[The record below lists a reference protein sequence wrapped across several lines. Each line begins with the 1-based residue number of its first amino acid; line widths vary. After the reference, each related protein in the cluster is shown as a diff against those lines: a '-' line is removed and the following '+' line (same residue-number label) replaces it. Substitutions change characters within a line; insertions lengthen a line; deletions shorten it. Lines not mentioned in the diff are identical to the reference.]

1 MDTTYEQCLINQIF
15 SVQHKFDNVLGEMI
29 SNVFNLY
36 DIDGDG
42 NLDYEDYVS
51 FVSDLMFISILMNRM
66 KPGQYSLNNVLKFV
80 KWTAKN
86 IATNLFLGNAQYLP
100 YDVFSKR
107 IISALTE
114 HYTSTSS
121 TTQMHFAS
129 LLPEFMNFFNFYVQ
143 IAHRRGWPSIMT
155 ITAAD
160 PIPIVENNVEI
171 ATEILEQPISEPP
184 IQAVFVE
191 ESLPSSNLSEPA
203 IETIIESP
211 IPPPPP
217 LQQPPR
223 DIHFDMF
230 SQFDMDENEEPEFP
244 TPEIPPEI
252 PHELEVKDGIII
264 KLSETG
270 YDMIEGDLNIHKYI
284 FENPNENIAF
294 KVGDNYFLT
303 NRTIIKT
310 MVNIGE
316 RDNAIFFGCS
326 CEIKDDWTRIETWAR
341 LDQVVISDIPYFNIR
356 HIGLP
361 IRYVLLKDI
370 MAALNSDYNCFY
382 IEKPEPAEYIASFVS
397 DNILNH
403 ARGSMSGVHCQDGQR
418 DIIYRIKKFRPR
430 FSF

>member
-1 MDTTYEQCLINQIF
+1 MDISYDQCLINQIF

-36 DIDGDG
+36 DVDGDG

-66 KPGQYSLNNVLKFV
+66 KPGQYTLNNVLKFV

-86 IATNLFLGNAQYLP
+86 IASNLFVGNAQHLP

-114 HYTSTSS
+114 HYTSSS
-121 TTQMHFAS
+121 SGSQMHFAS

-143 IAHRRGWPSIMT
+143 IAQRRGWPSILSISESDT
-155 ITAAD
+155 TPNIA
-160 PIPIVENNVEI
+160 NNVEI
-171 ATEILEQPISEPP
+171 ATEIEEQPDIAITTQPVSVQEP
-184 IQAVFVE
+184 IVENQSQA
-191 ESLPSSNLSEPA
+191 SA
-203 IETIIESP
+203 
-211 IPPPPP
+211 
-217 LQQPPR
+217 QQPV
-223 DIHFDMF
+223 DIHFDIF

-244 TPEIPPEI
+244 TPEMPPEI
-252 PHELEVKDGIII
+252 PHELEVKDGIVI
-264 KLSETG
+264 KLSEKG
-270 YDMIEGDLNIHKYI
+270 YDMIEGDLNINKYI
-284 FENPNENIAF
+284 FENPGENIAF
-294 KVGDNYFLT
+294 RIGETHILT

-316 RDNAIFFGCS
+316 KENAIFYGCS

-341 LDQVVISDIPYFNIR
+341 LDQVVISDIPYFNVQ
-356 HIGLP
+356 HLGLP
-361 IRYVLLKDI
+361 VRYVLFKDI
-370 MAALNSDYNCFY
+370 LAVLSSDYNCFY
-382 IEKPEPAEYIASFVS
+382 IEKPDPPNYIASFVS

-418 DIIYRIKKFRPR
+418 DIIYRIKKFKPR
-430 FSF
+430 FTF

>member
-1 MDTTYEQCLINQIF
+1 MDISYEQCLINQIF

-36 DIDGDG
+36 DVDGDG

-66 KPGQYSLNNVLKFV
+66 KPGQYTLNNVLKFV

-86 IATNLFLGNAQYLP
+86 IATNLFIGNAHYLP
-100 YDVFSKR
+100 YEVFSKR

-114 HYTSTSS
+114 QYTSTSS

-143 IAHRRGWPSIMT
+143 ISERRGWPSILTISGNET
-155 ITAAD
+155 IT
-160 PIPIVENNVEI
+160 PNQNSVQNVQEIPQQPDIE
-171 ATEILEQPISEPP
+171 TSLQPISEEQP
-184 IQAVFVE
+184 IQPFIVPETVT
-191 ESLPSSNLSEPA
+191 EPIA
-203 IETIIESP
+203 ENQ
-211 IPPPPP
+211 PP
-217 LQQPPR
+217 LSGQPI

-244 TPEIPPEI
+244 TPEMPPEI
-252 PHELEVKDGIII
+252 PHELEVKEGIII
-264 KLSETG
+264 KLSEKG
-270 YDMIEGDLNIHKYI
+270 YDMIEGDLNINKYI
-284 FENPNENIAF
+284 FENPGENIAF
-294 KVGDNYFLT
+294 RIGETYFLT

-316 RDNAIFFGCS
+316 KENAIFYGCS

-341 LDQVVISDIPYFNIR
+341 LDQVVISDIPYFNVQ
-356 HIGLP
+356 HLGLP
-361 IRYVLLKDI
+361 VRYVLFKDI
-370 MAALNSDYNCFY
+370 LALLQSDYNCFY
-382 IEKPEPAEYIASFVS
+382 IEKPDPPNYIASFVS

-430 FSF
+430 FTF

>member
-1 MDTTYEQCLINQIF
+1 
-15 SVQHKFDNVLGEMI
+15 
-29 SNVFNLY
+29 
-36 DIDGDG
+36 
-42 NLDYEDYVS
+42 
-51 FVSDLMFISILMNRM
+51 
-66 KPGQYSLNNVLKFV
+66 
-80 KWTAKN
+80 
-86 IATNLFLGNAQYLP
+86 
-100 YDVFSKR
+100 
-107 IISALTE
+107 
-114 HYTSTSS
+114 
-121 TTQMHFAS
+121 
-129 LLPEFMNFFNFYVQ
+129 
-143 IAHRRGWPSIMT
+143 
-155 ITAAD
+155 
-160 PIPIVENNVEI
+160 
-171 ATEILEQPISEPP
+171 
-184 IQAVFVE
+184 
-191 ESLPSSNLSEPA
+191 
-203 IETIIESP
+203 
-211 IPPPPP
+211 
-217 LQQPPR
+217 
-223 DIHFDMF
+223 MF

-294 KVGDNYFLT
+294 KVGENYFLT

>member
-1 MDTTYEQCLINQIF
+1 MDISYEQCLINQIF

-36 DIDGDG
+36 DVDGDG

-66 KPGQYSLNNVLKFV
+66 KPGQYTLNNVLKFV

-86 IATNLFLGNAQYLP
+86 IATNLFMGNANYLP

-143 IAHRRGWPSIMT
+143 IAQRRGWPSILAISASDT
-155 ITAAD
+155 TTN
-160 PIPIVENNVEI
+160 VTNNVETV
-171 ATEILEQPISEPP
+171 TEIVEQSVIETNAQSLSIEESSQISIASEPVIEP
-184 IQAVFVE
+184 I
-191 ESLPSSNLSEPA
+191 
-203 IETIIESP
+203 IETP
-211 IPPPPP
+211 MPPPPP
-217 LQQPPR
+217 VQNEPR

-252 PHELEVKDGIII
+252 PHELQEKEGIVIR
-264 KLSETG
+264 LSEKG

-284 FENPNENIAF
+284 FENPAENIAF
-294 KVGDNYFLT
+294 RIGDTYFLT

-310 MVNIGE
+310 MVNMGE
-316 RDNAIFFGCS
+316 KDNAIFYGCS
-326 CEIKDDWTRIETWAR
+326 CEIRDDWTRIETWAR
-341 LDQVVISDIPYFNIR
+341 LDQVVISDIPYFNVQ
-356 HIGLP
+356 HLGLP
-361 IRYVLLKDI
+361 VRYVLFKDI
-370 MAALNSDYNCFY
+370 LALLNSDYNCFY
-382 IEKPEPAEYIASFVS
+382 IDKPEGSQYIASFVS

-418 DIIYRIKKFRPR
+418 DIIYRIKKCRPR
-430 FSF
+430 FTF

>member
-1 MDTTYEQCLINQIF
+1 MDISYEQCLINQIF

-36 DIDGDG
+36 DVDGDG

-51 FVSDLMFISILMNRM
+51 FISDLMFISILMNRM
-66 KPGQYSLNNVLKFV
+66 KPGQYTLNNVLKFV

-86 IATNLFLGNAQYLP
+86 IATNLFIGNAHYLP
-100 YDVFSKR
+100 YEVFSKR

-114 HYTSTSS
+114 QYTSTSS

-143 IAHRRGWPSIMT
+143 ISERRGWPSILTISGNET
-155 ITAAD
+155 ITPNQNSVQNVQEIPQQPD
-160 PIPIVENNVEI
+160 IETSLQPISEEQPIQPFIVPEIVREPIVEN
-171 ATEILEQPISEPP
+171 
-184 IQAVFVE
+184 
-191 ESLPSSNLSEPA
+191 
-203 IETIIESP
+203 
-211 IPPPPP
+211 PPP
-217 LQQPPR
+217 LSGQPI

-244 TPEIPPEI
+244 TPELPPEI
-252 PHELEVKDGIII
+252 PHELEEKQGIVI
-264 KLSETG
+264 KLSEKG
-270 YDMIEGDLNIHKYI
+270 YDMIEGDLNINKYI
-284 FENPNENIAF
+284 FENPGENIAF
-294 KVGDNYFLT
+294 RIGETYFLT

-316 RDNAIFFGCS
+316 KENAIFYGCS

-341 LDQVVISDIPYFNIR
+341 LDQVVISDIPYFNVQ
-356 HIGLP
+356 HLGLP
-361 IRYVLLKDI
+361 VRYVLFKDI
-370 MAALNSDYNCFY
+370 LALLQSDYNCFY
-382 IEKPEPAEYIASFVS
+382 IEKPDPPNYIASFVS

-418 DIIYRIKKFRPR
+418 DIIYRIKKFKPR
-430 FSF
+430 FTF

>member
-1 MDTTYEQCLINQIF
+1 MDTSYDQCLIHQIF

-29 SNVFNLY
+29 SNIFNLY

-86 IATNLFLGNAQYLP
+86 IATNLFIGNAQYLP

-121 TTQMHFAS
+121 ASQMHFAS

-143 IAHRRGWPSIMT
+143 IAQRRGWPSILT
-155 ITAAD
+155 ISANVAPPIIENAIENVAEPTQVPVSEPPTQ
-160 PIPIVENNVEI
+160 PIPIEEPAQSPSV
-171 ATEILEQPISEPP
+171 SEP
-184 IQAVFVE
+184 I
-191 ESLPSSNLSEPA
+191 
-203 IETIIESP
+203 IETTTLVP
-211 IPPPPP
+211 IPPEIPM
-217 LQQPPR
+217 QQPR

-252 PHELEVKDGIII
+252 PHELQEKEGIVIR
-264 KLSETG
+264 LSEKG

-284 FENPNENIAF
+284 FENPSENIAF
-294 KVGDNYFLT
+294 RVGENYFLT

-316 RDNAIFFGCS
+316 QDNAIFYGCS

-382 IEKPEPAEYIASFVS
+382 IEKPEPVEYIASFVS

-430 FSF
+430 FAF